1 MTNEDI
7 RLALE
12 SLMPEAK
19 YSLAGDDYENIDWVS
34 DFDKPTIEQIEA
46 EIKLLPK
53 KKASELKAKET
64 AKAALLTKLGIT
76 ADEAALL
83 LS

>member
-12 SLMPEAK
+12 SLFPEAK
-19 YSLAGDDYENIDWVS
+19 YSLAGDDYENINWVS
-34 DFDKPTIEQIEA
+34 DFEKPTIEQIEA

-53 KKASELKAKET
+53 KKAAELKAKET